1 MIERGDALNRGSWF
15 QRNAAHQVFSRSTSI
30 LFPVAVMRKAATGFL
45 EVMDLQRIKQTAG
58 DLESEL
64 RRTSASVKI
73 RSIEEME
80 AKLNE
85 LADVA
90 GSIAEQLTA
99 AQLDNFDA
107 VRDALDALDSGV
119 AN

>member
-1 MIERGDALNRGSWF
+1 MWF
-15 QRNAAHQVFSRSTSI
+15 QRNAAHQVFSRVVPFRI
-30 LFPVAVMRKAATGFL
+30 LLTRLPVAVMRMAATGFL

-58 DLESEL
+58 ELEAEL
-64 RRTSASVKI
+64 RRTSASVKL